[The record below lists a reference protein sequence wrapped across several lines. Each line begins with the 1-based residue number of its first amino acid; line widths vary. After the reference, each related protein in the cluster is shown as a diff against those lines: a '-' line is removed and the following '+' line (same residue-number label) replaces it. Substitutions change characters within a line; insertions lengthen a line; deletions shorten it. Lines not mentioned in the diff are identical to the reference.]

1 MHAASGKLQKLKK
14 MNVMLEELRE
24 EAKKAFDELCENANF
39 RKGSLIV
46 IGGSSSEI
54 RGGRIGKDSSYEVG
68 TAVVEALMEAA
79 DAKGLRL
86 AFQCCEHLN
95 RALIVERETAEH
107 FGYQEVT
114 VVPWLHAG
122 GAFSTNGYYHF
133 KDPVAV
139 EEIKADGG
147 LDIGLTMIGMHLK
160 RVAVPVRLQN
170 NHIGEA
176 LVVGAK
182 TRPPLIG
189 GERAH
194 YMREDVPGKA

>member
-1 MHAASGKLQKLKK
+1 MIETCAKEAVAAL
-14 MNVMLEELRE
+14 N
-24 EAKKAFDELCENANF
+24 ELCDKSGF

-54 RGGRIGKDSSYEVG
+54 RGGQIGKYSSAEVG
-68 TAVVEALMEAA
+68 EAVVKALRKTAEER
-79 DAKGLRL
+79 GIHL

-95 RALIVERETAEH
+95 RSLIMEREMAEKA
-107 FGYQEVT
+107 GYQEVT

-122 GAFSTNGYYHF
+122 GAFSTAAFYQM

-147 LDIGLTMIGMHLK
+147 LDIGITLIGMHLK
-160 RVAVPVRLQN
+160 RVAVPVRLEN
-170 NHIGEA
+170 NHVGKA
-176 LVVGAK
+176 LVVGAR
-182 TRPPLIG
+182 TRPPLVG

-194 YMREDVPGKA
+194 YIREK

>member
-176 LVVGAK
+176 FVVGAK

>member
-1 MHAASGKLQKLKK
+1 MYESIRQEMKD
-14 MNVMLEELRE
+14 
-24 EAKKAFDELCENANF
+24 AFTELCDTASF
-39 RKGSLIV
+39 PKGSLIV

-68 TAVVEALMEAA
+68 TAAVETIMEEAE
-79 DAKGLRL
+79 KRGLLL

-95 RALIVERETAEH
+95 RALIVERTTMEA
-107 FGYQEVT
+107 FGLEEVT

-122 GAFSTNGYYHF
+122 GAFATNAWDHF

-139 EEIKADGG
+139 EEVRAAGG

-160 RVAVPVRLQN
+160 RVSVPIHLSHNR
-170 NHIGEA
+170 IGEA
-176 LVVGAK
+176 IVMAAR

-189 GERAH
+189 GERAR
-194 YMREDVPGKA
+194 YSRS